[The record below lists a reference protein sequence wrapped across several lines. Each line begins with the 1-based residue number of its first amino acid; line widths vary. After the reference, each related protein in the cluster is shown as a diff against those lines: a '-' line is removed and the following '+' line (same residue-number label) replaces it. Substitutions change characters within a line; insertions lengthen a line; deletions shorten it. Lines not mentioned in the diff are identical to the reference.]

1 MLPLA
6 ATFPG
11 AARRGWGEEQDTSQS
26 DIAPRTEQETVP
38 LAEPYTSG
46 ASDSPLWP
54 LFS

>member
-6 ATFPG
+6 APPPRAG
-11 AARRGWGEEQDTSQS
+11 AKKWGEEQDTSQS
-26 DIAPRTEQETVP
+26 DIALVLNRR
-38 LAEPYTSG
+38 LCIAEPYTSG